1 MTHKGDE
8 ETEHSELMKRNTMGM
23 RETIMY
29 RKETTTERVKF
40 AKYFMLPPPMHFP
53 TQKPTMSISRE
64 NAYSGD
70 RIPLRIGRSPDN
82 DGRWEKRAYC
92 TRLPVT

>member
-1 MTHKGDE
+1 MTHTGDE

-53 TQKPTMSISRE
+53 TQKPKTSTSRE
-64 NAYSGD
+64 TRTVVIESLHAQTAVLTMMGGGRNAHIAHGY
-70 RIPLRIGRSPDN
+70 
-82 DGRWEKRAYC
+82 
-92 TRLPVT
+92 T